1 MRWCLSSLSVW
12 PCPLCGWTRSP
23 LCWAGV
29 GISVG
34 STGWCQSPMIGGG
47 ACPQTYRLLALR
59 WRSPSFEPTEVGE
72 VVWAVAC
79 RASGA
84 ECRAL
89 GATDRRSSP
98 LTVAWV
104 AAKTAGGLLV
114 AGFGGLPS
122 MWGGLVPRCGGL
134 WTVRLGACCSWW
146 RDAVVSYSHWAGRPL
161 GLCCH

>member
-1 MRWCLSSLSVW
+1 M
-12 PCPLCGWTRSP
+12 
-23 LCWAGV
+23 V
-29 GISVG
+29 GE
-34 STGWCQSPMIGGG
+34 
-47 ACPQTYRLLALR
+47 RALR
-59 WRSPSFEPTEVGE
+59 HVGYLLCDGALLLSQLEPTEVGE

-98 LTVAWV
+98 LTMAWV

-134 WTVRLGACCSWW
+134 WTVRAAPGGGCGVEGRCC
-146 RDAVVSYSHWAGRPL
+146 L
-161 GLCCH
+161 L